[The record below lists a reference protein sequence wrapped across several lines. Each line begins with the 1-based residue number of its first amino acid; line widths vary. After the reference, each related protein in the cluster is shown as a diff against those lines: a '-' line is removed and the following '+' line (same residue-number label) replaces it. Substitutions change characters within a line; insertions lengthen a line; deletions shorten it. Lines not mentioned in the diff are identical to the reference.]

1 MDLFHFDSDGSAVNL
16 NTVSSRVFLIRFP
29 NLFFGRRLV
38 GEPDHTLIH
47 IENSLNIAQPIPIAI
62 IIIIIVTIMAVQS
75 KCNNFGG
82 FSGGIALQ

>member
-16 NTVSSRVFLIRFP
+16 NTASNRVYLIRFP

-62 IIIIIVTIMAVQS
+62 IIIIVIIITMQS

-82 FSGGIALQ
+82 LSGGIALQ